1 MNKEGTELARFDEE
15 VTMPKTS
22 KTLLVNEIDGMTF
35 SVSLKKK
42 PREPI
47 WKQNQP
53 LAGDKTLEVLQKYT
67 KAAGKKYEVHR
78 YPKLIAQRSN
88 VYRYLD

>member
-42 PREPI
+42 PRT
-47 WKQNQP
+47 N
-53 LAGDKTLEVLQKYT
+53 LET
-67 KAAGKKYEVHR
+67 KPASCWGQDPGSTSEVH
-78 YPKLIAQRSN
+78 
-88 VYRYLD
+88 